1 MMASTLLLWMEC
13 HAHPRNMFSP
23 DTLDGTLWKL
33 PPLKNTVENG
43 CHVHYRICYGADGSG
58 DVYRWENVVTLQHE
72 IQSDMHGLSEYDAK
86 VHLVM
91 ADGGFDA
98 QRDSECQEELT
109 QKLIVCQVAAALSL
123 LRPGGTLVV
132 KMFGFQTS
140 IVRTVMAS
148 LSELF
153 QELVVVKPISSR
165 PASSE
170 RYVVAAGFHG
180 VDPDWDGQRWKDK
193 MFLGDWN
200 SRGKPA
206 GRSTIDRFLDDCDR
220 DLLTLNLKACFAILS
235 CLERKAEALSSGDG
249 GSYHWRQKRPI
260 VNVEMYKDAWRLN

>member
-1 MMASTLLLWMEC
+1 MSC
-13 HAHPRNMFSP
+13 SPRYIFFPP
-23 DTLDGTLWKL
+23 DTLDGTPWKL
-33 PPLKNTVENG
+33 PPLTNTVENG
-43 CHVHYRICYGADGSG
+43 CRVHCRICYGADGTG
-58 DVYRWENVVTLQHE
+58 DIYRWENVVTLQHE
-72 IQSDMHGLSEYDAK
+72 IQSDLHKPGLSQHDTK

-123 LRPGGTLVV
+123 LKPGGTLVV

-140 IVRTVMAS
+140 TVRCIMTS

-153 QELVVVKPISSR
+153 QELMVVKPISSR

-170 RYVVAAGFHG
+170 RYVVAAGFLG
-180 VDPDWDGQRWKDK
+180 VDPDWDGQRWRDK
-193 MFLGDWN
+193 MLLGDWN
-200 SRGKPA
+200 SRGKTV
-206 GRSTIDRFLDDCDR
+206 GRSMINQFLDDCDR

-249 GSYHWRQKRPI
+249 ESYHWRPKRPM